1 MPTIGRSDTI
11 GRVPTAIRRALPA
24 DIPAAAR
31 ITVDAYVGSGFIR
44 PGEPYAAKLAD
55 AAHRAANA
63 ELWVAVDGDEVVG
76 TVTFVR
82 PGTPYAEVSAPDEG
96 EFRMLAV
103 SPDARGRGV
112 GEALV
117 RHCLNR
123 AADLELRAIVLSTL
137 PQMRS
142 AHRIYERLGF
152 VRTPDRDWEPEKGL
166 QLITYRCRLG
176 FTAGGLP

>member
-1 MPTIGRSDTI
+1 
-11 GRVPTAIRRALPA
+11 VPTAIRHALPVDIRRALPA

-31 ITVDAYVGSGFIR
+31 VTLDAYVGSGFIR
-44 PGEPYAAKLAD
+44 PEDPYAAKLAD
-55 AAHRAANA
+55 AAHRADHA
-63 ELWVAVDGDEVVG
+63 ELWVAVGGGDVVG

-103 SPDARGRGV
+103 SPHARGRGV

-117 RHCLNR
+117 RHCLTR
-123 AADLELRAIVLSTL
+123 ATDLGLHAIVLSTL

-142 AHRIYERLGF
+142 AHRIYERMGF
-152 VRTPDRDWEPEKGL
+152 VRTPDRDWEPETGL
-166 QLITYRCRLG
+166 LLITYRCRLG
-176 FTAGGLP
+176 STAGALP